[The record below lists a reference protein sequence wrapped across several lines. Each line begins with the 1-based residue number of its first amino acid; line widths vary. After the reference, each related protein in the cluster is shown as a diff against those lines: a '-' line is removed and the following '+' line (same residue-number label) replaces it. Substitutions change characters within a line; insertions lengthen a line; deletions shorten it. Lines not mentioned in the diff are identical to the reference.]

1 MGMGLLDIL
10 MVMFM
15 SDNFKWIR
23 YMEKE
28 FILIKMVP
36 NMMENGE
43 MINKMGLVLNPG
55 KMAPNLKELIL
66 TAKNMEKVYF

>member
-66 TAKNMEKVYF
+66 TAKNMEKVHF

>member
-1 MGMGLLDIL
+1 MGKELLDIP
-10 MVMFM
+10 MAMFM

-23 YMEKE
+23 YVEKE

-36 NMMENGE
+36 NMMESGQ

-66 TAKNMEKVYF
+66 TAKNMEKVHF